1 MELERELNVI
11 EKLIG
16 IYTNGKESGAL
27 GDQARRAVYSAVND
41 ITSQLMRE
49 YPNWFNESKEVEELK
64 DTIEG
69 LTEEISI
76 AESEMECYGHRL

>member
-1 MELERELNVI
+1 MKLERELNVI

-76 AESEMECYGHRL
+76 AESEMEHYGHRL

>member
-1 MELERELNVI
+1 MKLERELNVI

-49 YPNWFNESKEVEELK
+49 YPNWVNESKEVEELK

-76 AESEMECYGHRL
+76 AESEMEHYGHRL